1 MSARPDVTAL
11 ILGLLVLT
19 VAGLGL
25 WMAFG
30 TVNWSIMGLA
40 IPLALVAVGIVGLT
54 ASRPRP

>member
-11 ILGLLVLT
+11 VLGLLVLT
-19 VAGLGL
+19 IAGLGL

-30 TVNWSIMGLA
+30 TVNWTVMGLA
-40 IPLALVAVGIVGLT
+40 LPLALVAFGVVGLT